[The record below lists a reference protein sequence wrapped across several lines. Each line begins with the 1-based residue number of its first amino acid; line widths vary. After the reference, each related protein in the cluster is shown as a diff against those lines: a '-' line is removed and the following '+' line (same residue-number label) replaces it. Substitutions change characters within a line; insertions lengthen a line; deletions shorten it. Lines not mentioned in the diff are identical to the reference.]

1 MNKENQEIQ
10 AIGRTLSE
18 INILRIR
25 RIHQLAEQVLDS
37 AGVINTP
44 AYTNV
49 TELKVEAQAEAEE
62 DSKDFTE
69 NSLENSAKD
78 STEDLVE
85 PLDFSEEGKSI
96 EVGSLEE
103 TLNSPA
109 EIQSGEIEIK
119 CRGMWEEES
128 AQVESNR
135 HPIRGVLF
143 KIDTPSECAPSIG
156 TGHPLYVPRKV
167 AEEALKNIEGL
178 PLDADDSLSNHAND
192 QIVGVMVGAEIVG
205 NDFVV
210 KGHLWPYNNQKKVN
224 LIRARQGELGMSMN
238 AYASGHLVVVDG
250 REVFW
255 INKLE
260 LLGANI
266 LFGAKATYKTTSF
279 AASAEQDDDAQSDV
293 AIAASGETHNSQE
306 ENNMEDAKLVEEI
319 ASQFKDIQSG
329 VRNTFDELSSQLKEV
344 TEVIQCQQEE
354 LAEIQAERQE
364 IQAAQNK
371 EKTEAQKQEERQ
383 EFLTLIQTAVDEA
396 ISQKFNPSGQPRR
409 FTSRPKTSIAA
420 SESFSPERIELEKKI
435 ARLEGQLSSERDLT
449 HQLKLTDE
457 LRALKEQLTV
467 I

>member
-62 DSKDFTE
+62 DSE
-69 NSLENSAKD
+69 N
-78 STEDLVE
+78 STEDSVE
-85 PLDFSEEGKSI
+85 PLDFPEEAKSI
-96 EVGSLEE
+96 EVDSLEE
-103 TLNSPA
+103 PLNSSA

-135 HPIRGVLF
+135 HPIKGVLF

-167 AEEALKNIEGL
+167 AEEALANIEGL

-224 LIRARQGELGMSMN
+224 LIRARQVRI
-238 AYASGHLVVVDG
+238 ARRQHLV
-250 REVFW
+250 W
-255 INKLE
+255 
-260 LLGANI
+260 
-266 LFGAKATYKTTSF
+266 S
-279 AASAEQDDDAQSDV
+279 
-293 AIAASGETHNSQE
+293 
-306 ENNMEDAKLVEEI
+306 
-319 ASQFKDIQSG
+319 
-329 VRNTFDELSSQLKEV
+329 
-344 TEVIQCQQEE
+344 
-354 LAEIQAERQE
+354 
-364 IQAAQNK
+364 
-371 EKTEAQKQEERQ
+371 
-383 EFLTLIQTAVDEA
+383 
-396 ISQKFNPSGQPRR
+396 
-409 FTSRPKTSIAA
+409 
-420 SESFSPERIELEKKI
+420 
-435 ARLEGQLSSERDLT
+435 
-449 HQLKLTDE
+449 
-457 LRALKEQLTV
+457 
-467 I
+467 